1 MRKRLKKKL
10 TNSYNS
16 LNGAKRQRC
25 KRKGMKCIRYELIPI
40 GEKDRVA
47 LSNDEMI
54 PDYSFASHWLIEAY
68 VWEDYSQVRTFPCAR
83 NGGTTSSSPLHIII
97 LNGKKEKEVSNEFK
111 KACKDMKNDRFWEIH
126 G

>member
-25 KRKGMKCIRYELIPI
+25 KRKGMKCIRYEFIPI
-40 GEKDRVA
+40 GERDRVA

-68 VWEDYSQVRTFPCAR
+68 VWEDYSQVSFLAPTRA
-83 NGGTTSSSPLHIII
+83 SSQWTGVVMP
-97 LNGKKEKEVSNEFK
+97 
-111 KACKDMKNDRFWEIH
+111 ACQSSRVNP
-126 G
+126 